1 MQFDRPDSCEYKKVM
16 EELCRLG
23 FKRTMSPKS
32 IFLCDASVHEHKL
45 DDIVIEEHWSAWGG
59 IRLVSRC
66 ITAQKFL
73 NDLKPLITRPPNN
86 MERIF
91 DSFREAAS
99 FASEYCRTNR
109 RTVQLSRQ
117 GSSWAVTENSESQEY
132 EFEYQR
138 SYEDLV
144 REREREREEKQRRE
158 EKELAIWE
166 RHRDELEKR
175 RDEFAE
181 KRDKVLTLARN
192 GSLSYEQLCLV
203 IDNKGMYGFTEPDLV
218 ELLEFQRHVRPG
230 QIPSMC
236 PSCHMVDSNCT
247 CGRSWF

>member
-1 MQFDRPDSCEYKKVM
+1 MHLGRQDSCEYKQVM
-16 EELCRLG
+16 KELCRLG
-23 FKRTMSPKS
+23 YKRTMSPKS
-32 IFLCDASVHEHKL
+32 IFLCDASVHEHRL

-59 IRLVSRC
+59 IRLVSKS

-73 NDLKPLITRPPNN
+73 EDLKRLIAHPTDN

-109 RTVQLSRQ
+109 CTAQVSRQ
-117 GSSWAVTENSESQEY
+117 GSSWTVTEKSESQEY
-132 EFEYQR
+132 ELEYQR
-138 SYEDLV
+138 SYEDLA
-144 REREREREEKQRRE
+144 RERERERDEKRQRE
-158 EKELAIWE
+158 EKELADWE
-166 RHRDELEKR
+166 LHRDELEKR
-175 RDEFAE
+175 KDEFTE

-203 IDNKGMYGFTEPDLV
+203 IDNKGLYGFTEPELV
-218 ELLEFQRHVRPG
+218 ELLEFQRQVRPG

-236 PSCHMVDSNCT
+236 PSCHMVGNNCT